1 MMKYAS
7 IVNRLDSPASYAWEI
22 HDRARARREAGEDI
36 IVLSV
41 GDPDFGT
48 PPAITEAAIRSLRAG
63 RTHYGGFA
71 GGQAFRE
78 AIAKRHVLQTGHAIS
93 PDQVLICPGAQNGLY
108 ASALCLVEPDDEVL
122 VPEPRY
128 VTYENVI
135 DATGATRV
143 DVPLDVDR
151 RFHLDVDK
159 LAAAVTDRTRM
170 ILLNTPHNPTGM
182 VMTRDELEGV
192 AALALEHDLWVVCD
206 EVYADLT
213 FDVPHVSVCSLP
225 RIRDRSVS
233 IGSLSKSHAMQG
245 WRLGWVIAPP
255 VLAAHLVNLVKPMH
269 YGLSPFLQDAAV
281 VALTEQHPETE
292 VMKRAYRERRDLV
305 CRRINAMPGLA
316 CSWPEG
322 SMFLLVDV
330 RATGLDGEGFAWG
343 LLEHGGVSLLP
354 GTGFGASVT
363 GHVRFSL
370 TMPVDVLD
378 EACNRIER
386 YARSL
391 ESVAASA

>member
-1 MMKYAS
+1 
-7 IVNRLDSPASYAWEI
+7 V
-22 HDRARARREAGEDI
+22 
-36 IVLSV
+36 
-41 GDPDFGT
+41 
-48 PPAITEAAIRSLRAG
+48 
-63 RTHYGGFA
+63 
-71 GGQAFRE
+71 
-78 AIAKRHVLQTGHAIS
+78 
-93 PDQVLICPGAQNGLY
+93 CPGAQNGLY
-108 ASALCLVEPDDEVL
+108 AATLCLVEPGDEVL

-128 VTYENVI
+128 VTYEAVV
-135 DATGATRV
+135 DAAGATRV

-151 RFHLDVDK
+151 GFHLDPDK
-159 LAAAVTDRTRM
+159 LAAAITNRTRM

-182 VMTRDELEGV
+182 VMTREELESV
-192 AALALEHDLWVVCD
+192 AELALRHDLWIVSD
-206 EVYADLT
+206 EVYVDLT

-225 RIRDRSVS
+225 QIADRSVS

-255 VLAAHLVNLVKPMH
+255 ELARHLVNLVKPMH

-281 VALTEQHPETE
+281 VALTENHPETE
-292 VMKRAYRERRDLV
+292 AMHREYRARRDLV
-305 CRRINAMPGLA
+305 CSRINTMPGIS

-330 RATGLDGEGFAWG
+330 RGTGLDGEKFAWG
-343 LLEHGGVSLLP
+343 LLDHGGVSLLP

-370 TMPVDVLD
+370 TMPLPILED
-378 EACNRIER
+378 ACNRIER

-391 ESVAASA
+391 EKQSASA

>member
-1 MMKYAS
+1 MKFAS
-7 IVNRLDSPASYAWEI
+7 IVHRLDSAAAYAWAI
-22 HDRARARREAGEDI
+22 HDQARRRQNGGEDI
-36 IVLSV
+36 ILLSV

-48 PPAITEAAIRSLRAG
+48 PAAISEAAITSLRAG

-71 GGQAFRE
+71 GGAEFRQALVE
-78 AIAKRHVLQTGHAIS
+78 RHAALTGQRIT
-93 PDQVLICPGAQNGLY
+93 PDQVVVCPGAQNGLY
-108 ASALCLVEPDDEVL
+108 ATTLCLVEAGDEVL

-128 VTYENVI
+128 VTYESVV
-135 DATGATRV
+135 DAAGATRV
-143 DVPLDVDR
+143 DVLLDVDR
-151 RFHLDVDK
+151 GFHLDLDK
-159 LAAAVTDRTRM
+159 LAAAITDRTRM

-182 VMTRDELEGV
+182 VMTREELEGV
-192 AALALEHDLWVVCD
+192 AELALHHDLWVVCD

-213 FDVPHVSVCSLP
+213 FDVPHVSICNLP
-225 RIRDRSVS
+225 QIADRSVS

-255 VLAAHLVNLVKPMH
+255 DLAKHLVNLIKPMH

-281 VALTEQHPETE
+281 VALTEEHPEIATMHRE
-292 VMKRAYRERRDLV
+292 YRERRDLV
-305 CRRINAMPGLA
+305 CSRINAMPGIS

-330 RATGLDGEGFAWG
+330 RATGLNGEKFAWG
-343 LLEHGGVSLLP
+343 LLDHGGVSLLP
-354 GTGFGASVT
+354 GTGFGDSVT

-370 TMPVDVLD
+370 TMPLAVLED
-378 EACNRIER
+378 ACDRIER

-391 ESVAASA
+391 DRRSASA

>member
-1 MMKYAS
+1 MKFAS
-7 IVNRLDSPASYAWEI
+7 IVHRLDSAAAYAWAI
-22 HDRARARREAGEDI
+22 HDRARRRRDSGEDI
-36 IVLSV
+36 ILLSV

-48 PPAITEAAIRSLRAG
+48 PAAITEAAITSLRAG
-63 RTHYGGFA
+63 RTRYGGFA
-71 GGQAFRE
+71 GSAEFRQALVERHAALTGQS
-78 AIAKRHVLQTGHAIS
+78 IT
-93 PDQVLICPGAQNGLY
+93 PDQVVVCPGAQNGLY
-108 ASALCLVEPDDEVL
+108 AATLCLVEAGDEVL

-128 VTYENVI
+128 VTYESVL
-135 DATGATRV
+135 DAAGATRV

-151 RFHLDVDK
+151 GFHLDPDK
-159 LAAAVTDRTRM
+159 LAAAITDRTRM

-182 VMTRDELEGV
+182 VMTREELESV
-192 AALALEHDLWVVCD
+192 AELALQHDLWVVCD

-213 FDVPHVSVCSLP
+213 YDVAHISVCNLP
-225 RIRDRSVS
+225 QIADRSVS

-255 VLAAHLVNLVKPMH
+255 DLAKHLVNLVKPMH

-281 VALTEQHPETE
+281 VALTEEHPEIATMHRE
-292 VMKRAYRERRDLV
+292 YRERRDLV
-305 CRRINAMPGLA
+305 CGRINAMPRIS

-330 RATGLDGEGFAWG
+330 RATGLDGEKFAWG
-343 LLEHGGVSLLP
+343 LLDHGGVSLLP

-370 TMPVDVLD
+370 TMPLAVLED
-378 EACNRIER
+378 ACNRIER

-391 ESVAASA
+391 EKLSASA

>member
-1 MMKYAS
+1 MMKFAS
-7 IVNRLDSPASYAWEI
+7 IVDRLDTAAAYAWAI
-22 HDRARARREAGEDI
+22 HDKARHRQNNGEDI
-36 IVLSV
+36 ILLSV

-48 PPAITEAAIRSLRAG
+48 PPAISEAAIASLRAG

-71 GGQAFRE
+71 GGQEFRQ
-78 AIAKRHVLQTGHAIS
+78 AVADRHASQTGQTI
-93 PDQVLICPGAQNGLY
+93 PPEQVVICPGGQNGLY
-108 ASALCLVEPDDEVL
+108 AATLCLVESGDEVI

-128 VTYENVI
+128 VTYESVVN
-135 DATGATRV
+135 ASGASRV
-143 DVPLDVDR
+143 DVLLDVER
-151 RFHLDVDK
+151 GFHLDPDK
-159 LAAAVTDRTRM
+159 VAAAVTDRTRM

-182 VMTRDELEGV
+182 VMTREELEGI
-192 AALALEHDLWVVCD
+192 AELALKHDFWIVCD

-225 RIRDRSVS
+225 QVADRSVS

-255 VLAAHLVNLVKPMH
+255 ALAKHLVNLVKPMH

-281 VALTEQHPETE
+281 VALSEAHPETE
-292 VMKRAYRERRDLV
+292 AMNREYRERRDLV
-305 CRRINAMPGLA
+305 CSRVNAMPGLA

-330 RATGLDGEGFAWG
+330 RGTGLDGESFAWG
-343 LLEHGGVSLLP
+343 LLDHGGVSLLP
-354 GTGFGASVT
+354 GTGFGDSVT

-370 TMPVDVLD
+370 TMRLAVLD
-378 EACNRIER
+378 DACDRIER

-391 ESVAASA
+391 QALSASA

>member
-1 MMKYAS
+1 MLKYAS
-7 IVNRLDSPASYAWEI
+7 IVKRLDSPASYAWEI
-22 HDRARARREAGEDI
+22 HDQARARREAGEDI
-36 IVLSV
+36 ILLSV

-48 PPAITEAAIRSLRAG
+48 PPAITESAIRSLRAG

-78 AIAKRHVLQTGHAIS
+78 AIAQRHRVQTGQTIS
-93 PDQVLICPGAQNGLY
+93 PDQVVVCPGAQNGLY
-108 ASALCLVEPDDEVL
+108 ATTMCLAEPGDEVL

-135 DATGATRV
+135 DACGAARI
-143 DVPLDVDR
+143 DVPLDVER
-151 RFHLDVDK
+151 GFHLDVDK
-159 LAAAVTDRTRM
+159 LAAALTERSRM

-192 AALALEHDLWVVCD
+192 AELALAHDLWVVCD

-213 FDVPHVSVCSLP
+213 FDVPHVSVCALP
-225 RIRDRSVS
+225 QVRDRSVS

-255 VLAAHLVNLVKPMH
+255 ELAEHLVNLVKPMH

-281 VALTEQHPETE
+281 VALTERHAETE
-292 VMKRAYRERRDLV
+292 AMNRAYRERRDLV
-305 CRRINAMPGLA
+305 CRRINAMPGLS

-330 RATGLDGEGFAWG
+330 RATGLDGEAFAWG

-386 YARSL
+386 YAQSL
-391 ESVAASA
+391 GSLSASA

>member
-1 MMKYAS
+1 MKFAS
-7 IVNRLDSPASYAWEI
+7 IVHRLDTAAAYAWAI
-22 HDRARARREAGEDI
+22 HDRARERQNEGEDI
-36 IVLSV
+36 ILLSV

-48 PPAITEAAIRSLRAG
+48 PPAITEAAIKSLRAG

-71 GGQAFRE
+71 GGVEFRRVLAE
-78 AIAKRHVLQTGHAIS
+78 RHRQQTGQMIAPH
-93 PDQVLICPGAQNGLY
+93 QVVVCPGAQNGLY
-108 ASALCLVEPDDEVL
+108 AAALCLVESGDEVI

-128 VTYENVI
+128 VTYESVV
-135 DATGATRV
+135 DASGATRV

-151 RFHLDVDK
+151 GFHVDPDK
-159 LAAAVTDRTRM
+159 VAGAVTDRTRM

-182 VMTRDELEGV
+182 VMTREELEGV
-192 AALALEHDLWVVCD
+192 AEVALRHDLWVVCD

-213 FDVPHVSVCSLP
+213 FDVPHVSVCALP
-225 RIRDRSVS
+225 QIADRSVS

-255 VLAAHLVNLVKPMH
+255 DLAKHLVNLVKPMH
-269 YGLSPFLQDAAV
+269 YGLSPFLQDAAA
-281 VALTEQHPETE
+281 VALSEEHPETE
-292 VMKRAYRERRDLV
+292 AMHREYRERRDLV
-305 CRRINAMPGLA
+305 CGRINAMPGLA

-330 RATGLDGEGFAWG
+330 RGTGLDGEKFAWG
-343 LLEHGGVSLLP
+343 LLDHGGVSLLP

-370 TMPVDVLD
+370 TMPLEILED
-378 EACNRIER
+378 ACNRIAR
-386 YARSL
+386 YARYL
-391 ESVAASA
+391 DTLPASA

>member
-1 MMKYAS
+1 MKFAS
-7 IVNRLDSPASYAWEI
+7 IVNRLDTAAAYAWAI
-22 HDRARARREAGEDI
+22 HDRARERQNDGQDI
-36 IVLSV
+36 ILLSV

-48 PPAITEAAIRSLRAG
+48 PPAITEAAIKSLRAG

-71 GGQAFRE
+71 GSAEFRR
-78 AIAKRHVLQTGHAIS
+78 ALADRHREQTGQVIS
-93 PDQVLICPGAQNGLY
+93 PDQVVVCPGAQNGLY
-108 ASALCLVEPDDEVL
+108 AATLCLVESGDEVI

-128 VTYENVI
+128 VTYESVV
-135 DATGATRV
+135 DASGATRV

-151 RFHLDVDK
+151 GFHLDPDK
-159 LAAAVTDRTRM
+159 VAAAVTDRTRM

-182 VMTRDELEGV
+182 VMTREELEGV
-192 AALALEHDLWVVCD
+192 AEVALRHDLWVVCD

-213 FDVPHVSVCSLP
+213 FDVPHVSVCALP
-225 RIRDRSVS
+225 RIADRSVS

-255 VLAAHLVNLVKPMH
+255 DLAKHLVNLVKPMH
-269 YGLSPFLQDAAV
+269 YGLSPFLQDAAAI
-281 VALTEQHPETE
+281 ALTEDHPETDA
-292 VMKRAYRERRDLV
+292 MHRDYRERRDLV
-305 CRRINAMPGLA
+305 CSRINTMPGLA

-330 RATGLDGEGFAWG
+330 RGTGLDGEKFAWG
-343 LLEHGGVSLLP
+343 LLDHGGVSLLP

-370 TMPVDVLD
+370 TMPLD
-378 EACNRIER
+378 ILEDACDRIER
-386 YARSL
+386 YARYL
-391 ESVAASA
+391 DTLPASA

>member
-1 MMKYAS
+1 MKFAS
-7 IVNRLDSPASYAWEI
+7 IVDRLDTAASYAWAI
-22 HDRARARREAGEDI
+22 HDKARERRDSGEDI
-36 IVLSV
+36 ILLSV

-48 PPAITEAAIRSLRAG
+48 PPAVSEAAIASLRAG
-63 RTHYGGFA
+63 RTRYGGFA
-71 GGQAFRE
+71 GGQEFRQ
-78 AIAKRHVLQTGHAIS
+78 AVADRAASQTGQPVA
-93 PDQVLICPGAQNGLY
+93 PDQVVICPGAQNGLY
-108 ASALCLVEPDDEVL
+108 ATTLCLVESGDEVI

-128 VTYENVI
+128 VTYESVV
-135 DATGATRV
+135 DAAGAARV

-151 RFHLDVDK
+151 DFHLDPDK
-159 LAAAVTDRTRM
+159 VAAAVTDRTRM

-182 VMTRDELEGV
+182 VMTREELEAV
-192 AALALEHDLWVVCD
+192 AELALRHDLWVVCD

-213 FDVPHVSVCSLP
+213 FDVPHVGVRSLAS
-225 RIRDRSVS
+225 IADRSAS

-255 VLAAHLVNLVKPMH
+255 SLTKHLVNLIKPMH

-281 VALTEQHPETE
+281 VALREEHPEIDE
-292 VMKRAYRERRDLV
+292 MNREYRARRDLV
-305 CRRINAMPGLA
+305 CSRINTMPGLA

-330 RATGLDGEGFAWG
+330 RGTGLDGERFAWG

-363 GHVRFSL
+363 GHVRLSL
-370 TMPVDVLD
+370 SMPLAVL
-378 EACNRIER
+378 EAACDRIER

-391 ESVAASA
+391 DSLSASA

>member
-1 MMKYAS
+1 MKFAS
-7 IVNRLDSPASYAWEI
+7 IVNRLDTAAAYAWAI
-22 HDRARARREAGEDI
+22 HDRARERQIDGEDI
-36 IVLSV
+36 ILLSV

-48 PPAITEAAIRSLRAG
+48 PPAITEAAIKSLRAG

-71 GGQAFRE
+71 GAAEFRR
-78 AIAKRHVLQTGHAIS
+78 ALADRHREQTGQVIA
-93 PDQVLICPGAQNGLY
+93 PDQVVVCPGAQNGLY
-108 ASALCLVEPDDEVL
+108 AATLCLVESGDEVI

-128 VTYENVI
+128 VTYESVV
-135 DATGATRV
+135 DASGATRV

-151 RFHLDVDK
+151 GFHLDPDK
-159 LAAAVTDRTRM
+159 VAAAVTDRTRM

-182 VMTRDELEGV
+182 VMTREELEGV
-192 AALALEHDLWVVCD
+192 AEVALRHDLWVVCD

-213 FDVPHVSVCSLP
+213 FDVPHVSVCALP
-225 RIRDRSVS
+225 RIADRSVS

-255 VLAAHLVNLVKPMH
+255 DLAKHLVNLVKPMH
-269 YGLSPFLQDAAV
+269 YGLSPFLQDAAAI
-281 VALTEQHPETE
+281 ALTEDHPETDA
-292 VMKRAYRERRDLV
+292 MHRDYRERRDLV
-305 CRRINAMPGLA
+305 CSRINTMPGLA

-330 RATGLDGEGFAWG
+330 RGTGLDGEKFAWG
-343 LLEHGGVSLLP
+343 LLDHGGVSLLP

-370 TMPVDVLD
+370 TMPLD
-378 EACNRIER
+378 ILEDACDRIER
-386 YARSL
+386 YARYL
-391 ESVAASA
+391 DTLPASA